1 MTFLTPLMAGLA
13 AAVAVPA
20 LVLLYFL
27 KLRRREV
34 EVSTTYLWKK
44 AIQDLQANAPFQRL
58 RNNIL
63 LILQL
68 LALSAALFGLAQ
80 PELRGRAIAGRRAVI
95 AIDRSASMSSI
106 DGDPSDPGSR
116 TTRLEEAKRQA
127 RAFVRSMREP
137 TLWGGQGDQAMLVAF
152 DTRADLLVNFT
163 ASKPELLR
171 AIDAIEPTD
180 APSSFADAFA
190 VARAHLPDRIIAEA
204 GPGGAG
210 GVGGGGVGGGGAVF
224 KLDEQ
229 KEGGVDIQL
238 YSDGRIADLDKVRV
252 QAEDAVTYHAVGS
265 EGSWSAGITE
275 VRAGRELDKPE
286 SLSVFVALSSSRAEP
301 YSVDVQLAI
310 DGAVVGIQRATI
322 PAAVSAELPVPPDA
336 PEGTRAVTEI
346 TPATTGVSFRV
357 RRPEGGILT
366 ATLLHPD
373 AGRGDTG
380 QGDAGQG
387 DAGGGDAL
395 RTDDVAYLILP
406 PGRLL
411 SVALISD
418 GNPLVETILSGL
430 NPSGPVRVVP
440 TASAAAFLRSA
451 EASRLDAVVL
461 DRWVPPAGSGGPESV
476 LPEVPALV
484 FGATLAAPVG
494 PIDAGPA
501 EGGRAEVLSWRR
513 EHPALRGISLD
524 ALKIAGSA
532 RALSVPAGSP
542 VLSLVDGTSGPLIYT
557 TGAGARRA
565 VVVAFD
571 PLQTTWPWD
580 IGYVLFTAKALQF
593 LAGTDDESAPYL
605 RPGQTLA
612 QRLPAEASGVR
623 LVLPDN
629 QERPVVPAPT
639 GEVTYGPIERIG
651 VYTLSWDGAPG
662 PRDVR
667 ADGRSRR
674 AVAVNL
680 ADQREST
687 IQASPT
693 LLFGSRVVSAQARQG
708 VGALR
713 LWPWALL
720 ACLGVIVLEWWV
732 YNKKMAL

>member
-1 MTFLTPLMAGLA
+1 MTFLTPLLAGLA

-44 AIQDLQANAPFQRL
+44 AIQDLQANAPFQKL
-58 RNNIL
+58 RNNVL

-68 LALSAALFGLAQ
+68 LALAAALLGLAQ
-80 PELRGRAIAGRRAVI
+80 PQLRGQVSGGRRAVI
-95 AIDRSASMSSI
+95 AIDRSASMSST
-106 DGDPSDPGSR
+106 DGDPANPGAR
-116 TTRLEEAKRQA
+116 TTRLERAKRQA
-127 RAFVRSMREP
+127 REFVQSMREP
-137 TLWGGQGDQAMLVAF
+137 TLWGGAGDMAMLVAF

-171 AIDAIEPTD
+171 AIDAIAPTD
-180 APSSFADAFA
+180 APSAFADAFA

-204 GPGGAG
+204 GGAG
-210 GVGGGGVGGGGAVF
+210 GGEVF

-238 YSDGRIADLDKVRV
+238 FSDGRIADLDKVRV

-265 EGSWSAGITE
+265 ERSWSAGITE
-275 VRAGRELDKPE
+275 LRAGRELDKPDTL
-286 SLSVFVALSSSRAEP
+286 SLFVALSSSRPEP
-301 YSVDVQLAI
+301 YTVDVQLAI
-310 DGAVVGIQRATI
+310 DGAVAGIQRATI
-322 PAAVSAELPVPPDA
+322 PAAVTAELPVPTDA
-336 PEGTRAVTEI
+336 PEGTRPVTEV

-357 RRPEGGILT
+357 LRPEGGVLT

-373 AGRGDTG
+373 TPD
-380 QGDAGQG
+380 
-387 DAGGGDAL
+387 GDAL

-411 SVALISD
+411 DVALITD
-418 GNPLVETILSGL
+418 GNPLVESILQAM
-430 NPSGPVRVVP
+430 NPSKPVRVVP

-451 EASRLDAVVL
+451 DASGLDAVVL
-461 DRWVPPAGSGGPESV
+461 DRWAPSAGADSPEGV

-494 PIDAGPA
+494 PIDAGPTQT
-501 EGGRAEVLSWRR
+501 GRAEVLSWRR
-513 EHPALRGISLD
+513 EHPALRGVSLD

-542 VLSLVDGTSGPLIYT
+542 VLSLVDGTSGPLIYA
-557 TGAGARRA
+557 TGSGARRA

-593 LAGTDDESAPYL
+593 LAGTDDESAPYF

-612 QRLPAEASGVR
+612 QRLPPEATGVR

-651 VYTLSWDGAPG
+651 VYTLSWDGVPG

-680 ADQREST
+680 ADQRESA
-687 IQASPT
+687 IQAAPT
-693 LLFGSRVVSAQARQG
+693 LLFGSRVVSAQAGQSI
-708 VGALR
+708 GALR

-720 ACLGVIVLEWWV
+720 VCLGVIVLEWWV